1 MKIIYSC
8 IVIIIIILLLPIKN
22 NSHTYQIFR
31 NNRSDTLIIKG
42 ISFTTNTSEHTV
54 YIKQTNAEVLVDS
67 VNEIKILNDR

>member
-8 IVIIIIILLLPIKN
+8 IVIIILLLPIKD

-42 ISFTTNTSEHTV
+42 ITTSTPF
-54 YIKQTNAEVLVDS
+54 
-67 VNEIKILNDR
+67 ILNKLIQKYQQIVLMKLKS